1 VEQVVARLADHSMFA
16 GDAAA
21 LDRIRMCEDCRVA
34 VQFEAGAPLAGPPRP
49 RPRTGDDVD

>member
-1 VEQVVARLADHSMFA
+1 
-16 GDAAA
+16 
-21 LDRIRMCEDCRVA
+21 